1 MTPQPRT
8 AISRYYYP
16 GSTANPNNANASSS
30 TSPAA
35 PSANRSATRPP
46 RPSRLLMPFR
56 GRKAEEPKE
65 RAGADGDANA
75 YAIEAPFQSGDSGNS
90 GSGNGNGGKR
100 KRSTSRESVVRAL
113 ATKTVLVLEA
123 AQALEALKAAGRQEE
138 AEPARSFGQG
148 EARMLQ
154 ARALREQDRE
164 RERVRARRRLC
175 GAARLS
181 ALCRMPAP
189 MCGMGDEEAGLR
201 VDGEDEGDG
210 DDEDE
215 DDDDDDDDDY
225 GGEGKCGMCKRER
238 KKKEEEEKEKEE
250 KKREE
255 EKKEAKGEPDKK
267 ENKKP
272 KGFLQRGG
280 ARSQRSN
287 PNAPHPPPCRSIYKD
302 LFKNNDND
310 DVNDNGN
317 GNENDSVDANA
328 QRPSLPAPASPT
340 VDGRS
345 TLLPLRNAD
354 ASTQQRSP
362 QSTDDLPS
370 LWGLIVSN
378 GGGRPWYR
386 TPPAPSRPPPPPP
399 ELLMPQETTTT
410 TTMTTT
416 TMTTGNPDRTEI
428 VTRHYPRPLPD
439 DDATLLSPSSPLP
452 PTSAS
457 AAPSMP
463 VLLATATQDT
473 TPRERKQDHA
483 STATNATTTSPL
495 HGPDRRRTYM
505 LRSSRSS
512 APAPPSPPP
521 NEPLPALPDWMLG
534 LFDVSGAGVQR
545 DGDAFDPLE
554 RLLWVAEVEEHDGD
568 EDL

>member
-30 TSPAA
+30 TSPAT

-56 GRKAEEPKE
+56 GRKADEPEE

-75 YAIEAPFQSGDSGNS
+75 NAYAIDAPFQSGNS

-100 KRSTSRESVVRAL
+100 KRSTSRESVVRAP

-148 EARMLQ
+148 EPGLLQ

-181 ALCRMPAP
+181 ALCRTPAP
-189 MCGMGDEEAGLR
+189 MCGMGDEQAGLR

-215 DDDDDDDDDY
+215 DEDDGDDDY

-238 KKKEEEEKEKEE
+238 KKKKKEE

-255 EKKEAKGEPDKK
+255 EKKKAKGEPDKK
-267 ENKKP
+267 KNKKP

-287 PNAPHPPPCRSIYKD
+287 HNAPHPPPCRSIYKD
-302 LFKNNDND
+302 LYNNNDND
-310 DVNDNGN
+310 
-317 GNENDSVDANA
+317 SADANA
-328 QRPSLPAPASPT
+328 QRPSSPALASPP

-354 ASTQQRSP
+354 ASTQQRPP

-370 LWGLIVSN
+370 LWGLIGSN
-378 GGGRPWYR
+378 SGGRPWYR

-399 ELLMPQETTTT
+399 PPPPEWLMPQETTTT
-410 TTMTTT
+410 TSMAI
-416 TMTTGNPDRTEI
+416 GNPDRTEI
-428 VTRHYPRPLPD
+428 VTRYYPRPLPD
-439 DDATLLSPSSPLP
+439 DNATLLSPSSPRP

-463 VLLATATQDT
+463 YLLATATQDT
-473 TPRERKQDHA
+473 TPHEREQDHA

-505 LRSSRSS
+505 LRSSRRS
-512 APAPPSPPP
+512 ASEPPSPPP
-521 NEPLPALPDWMLG
+521 NEPLPALPHWMLG
-534 LFDVSGAGVQR
+534 LCEVSGAGVRR
-545 DGDAFDPLE
+545 DGDVFDPLE
-554 RLLWVAEVEEHDGD
+554 RLLWVAEEEVEEHDGD